1 MHVSQLPAQHRNTD
15 GREFLILPLSFEDS
29 RCVLRSHTNS
39 EIATLNTKTF
49 DHLQSIQRSQE
60 LELEGVLPVKDI
72 QSLTHQAGV
81 ISRGLVTTVGLN
93 VYGIPQ
99 VSDEV
104 AKELSRNG
112 LFLQDPDYV
121 PEGTT
126 YENPQC
132 LKLPAH
138 AMPWQRQ
145 DVVLSDKGA
154 SKTLLVHDS
163 DSAGMQEDI
172 SLDFDVL
179 LDQLTQHNYLAQAAV
194 DGRIITP
201 LLE

>member
-1 MHVSQLPAQHRNTD
+1 MHVSQLPAQHQNTD
-15 GREFLILPLSFEDS
+15 GREFVILSLSFEDS
-29 RCVLRSHTNS
+29 RCVLRSQSNS
-39 EIATLNTKTF
+39 DIATLNTKSF
-49 DHLQSIQRSQE
+49 DHLQSIQKSRE

-72 QSLTHQAGV
+72 KSLTCHTGV
-81 ISRGLVTTVGLN
+81 ISRGLVTTVGIN
-93 VYGIPQ
+93 VYGIPE
-99 VSDEV
+99 VSDDV

-121 PEGTT
+121 SEGTT

-145 DVVLSDKGA
+145 DVGLNDEGA
-154 SKTLLVHDS
+154 SNVFLVHDS
-163 DSAGMQEDI
+163 NSAGMQEDI
-172 SLDFDVL
+172 GLDFDVL
-179 LDQLTQHNYLAQAAV
+179 LDRFAQHNYLAQAAV

>member
-1 MHVSQLPAQHRNTD
+1 MQHQNTD
-15 GREFLILPLSFEDS
+15 GRDFVVLALSFEDS

-49 DHLQSIQRSQE
+49 DHLQGVQKSRE
-60 LELEGVLPVKDI
+60 LELEGVFPVEDI
-72 QSLTHQAGV
+72 SSLTCQAGV
-81 ISRGLVTTVGLN
+81 VSRGLVTTVGLN
-93 VYGIPQ
+93 VYGIPE
-99 VSDEV
+99 VSDDV

-121 PEGTT
+121 SEGAT

-145 DVVLSDKGA
+145 DAGLNDEGA
-154 SKTLLVHDS
+154 RNDFLVHDS
-163 DSAGMQEDI
+163 DSAAIQEDI
-172 SLDFDVL
+172 GLNFDVL
-179 LDQLTQHNYLAQAAV
+179 LDRFSQHNHLAQAAV

-201 LLE
+201 LLK

>member
-1 MHVSQLPAQHRNTD
+1 MHVSQLPARHQNTD
-15 GREFLILPLSFEDS
+15 GEEFITLPLYFEDS
-29 RCVLRSHTNS
+29 RCVLRSLPDS

-49 DHLQSIQRSQE
+49 DQLQSIQKSRQ
-60 LELEGVLPVKDI
+60 LQLEGVFPSRDI
-72 QSLTHQAGV
+72 SSFADHAGV
-81 ISRGLVTTVGLN
+81 ISPGTVTIIGLN
-93 VYGIPQ
+93 VYGTPE
-99 VSDEV
+99 VSDDV

-138 AMPWQRQ
+138 VMPQQRG
-145 DVVLSDKGA
+145 DFGVNEEGA
-154 SKTLLVHDS
+154 SIASSVHDS
-163 DSAGMQEDI
+163 DSAGTLEEFGM
-172 SLDFDVL
+172 DFDML
-179 LDQLTQHNYLAQAAV
+179 LDQFSQQNYLVQAAV
-194 DGRIITP
+194 NSRITTG

>member
-1 MHVSQLPAQHRNTD
+1 MHVSQLPAQHQNTG
-15 GREFLILPLSFEDS
+15 GRDFVILPLSFEDS

-49 DHLQSIQRSQE
+49 DHLQSIQKSRE
-60 LELEGVLPVKDI
+60 LELEGVLPVENI
-72 QSLTHQAGV
+72 QSLT
-81 ISRGLVTTVGLN
+81 SRGLVTTVGLN
-93 VYGIPQ
+93 VYGIPE
-99 VSDEV
+99 VSDDV
-104 AKELSRNG
+104 AKELSRNE

-121 PEGTT
+121 SEGTT

-145 DVVLSDKGA
+145 DAGLNDEGA
-154 SKTLLVHDS
+154 SNGFLVHDS
-163 DSAGMQEDI
+163 DSPAVQEDI
-172 SLDFDVL
+172 GLNFDVL
-179 LDQLTQHNYLAQAAV
+179 LDRFSQHNHLAQAAV